1 MTQYARMASMAGSIK
16 VWLLAL
22 AVGLGAALPGQAATF
37 SAKRGINL
45 DIWTTWPGQET
56 WGDRDAL
63 LPYPEWRKFLKA
75 EDLAALKADGFDF
88 VRMPVDPA
96 PMLSEKSAGLI
107 DELLV
112 SIRDSARMVNA
123 AGLKVVVDMHSIPGR
138 GIGTREL
145 MDDPALFDRYVE
157 VLRRMA
163 RTLAAE
169 DPNMVALELMNEPTA
184 PCASAEE
191 ARGWSGRLERLFAAG
206 RSSATR
212 LTLVLTGAC
221 WSTAEGLAAVDP
233 KDFPDDN
240 ILWGFHA
247 YDPFLLTHQ
256 GATWAGDFIP
266 YVTGIPY
273 PPYAARRE
281 TLHAAVERIKAVID
295 EQAPWTRRG
304 GMKSYLDELIAGL
317 DTKEELDAAMEAPF
331 ATVAAW
337 MKKHGVK
344 SEDILFG
351 EFGMIRQEYQKP
363 FIVPPSE
370 RAAYIRDMIG
380 HAEKHGFAW
389 AVWSYGG
396 AFGVVDEFGGR
407 KAEPEVL
414 EVVRGLR

>member
-1 MTQYARMASMAGSIK
+1 MASMKGSIK

-22 AVGLGAALPGQAATF
+22 ALACGCAIPSSAATF

-63 LPYPEWRKFLKA
+63 LPYPEWRKFLDA
-75 EDLAALKADGFDF
+75 EDLAALRVDGFDF

-96 PMLSEKSAGLI
+96 PFLSDKSAGLV
-107 DELLV
+107 DDLLASV
-112 SIRDSARMVNA
+112 RDSARMVNA
-123 AGLKVVVDMHSIPGR
+123 AGLKVVVDLHSIPGR

-163 RTLAAE
+163 KTLAAE
-169 DPNMVALELMNEPTA
+169 DATMVALELMNEPTA
-184 PCASAEE
+184 PCETPEE
-191 ARGWSGRLERLFAAG
+191 ARQWTGKLKRLFAAG

-221 WSTAEGLAAVDP
+221 WSTADGLAAVGP

-273 PPYAARRE
+273 PPYAVLRE
-281 TLHAAVERIKAVID
+281 TLDAAVERIGAAID
-295 EQAPWTRRG
+295 AQAPWARRG
-304 GMKSYLDELIAGL
+304 GMKTYLDELIAGL
-317 DTKEELDAAMEAPF
+317 DTKAELDAAMEKPF

-337 MKKHGVK
+337 MAQHGVRP
-344 SEDILFG
+344 EHILFG

-363 FIVPPSE
+363 FVVPASE
-370 RAAYIRDMIG
+370 RAAYLRDMIG
-380 HAEKHGFAW
+380 HAERHGFAW

-396 AFGVVDEFGGR
+396 AFGVVDAFEGR

-414 EVVRGLR
+414 EMVRGLAR